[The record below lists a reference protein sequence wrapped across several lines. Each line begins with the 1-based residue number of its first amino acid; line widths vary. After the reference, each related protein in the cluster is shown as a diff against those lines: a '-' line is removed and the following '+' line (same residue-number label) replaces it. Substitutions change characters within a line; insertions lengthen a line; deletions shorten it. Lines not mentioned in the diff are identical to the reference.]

1 MHLRNIKSNNACL
14 ALLDLGVNGESY
26 RAGLEVAASKERSRG
41 RKARSKGRQISR
53 IGSTT
58 TSAVA
63 LLAVSDQSMP
73 MGLSSGL
80 RGVVGAYNLFS
91 IVSVAAKKSNRE
103 QTSTMTMMTGDA
115 AVNTETNIEG
125 FIVEARATGPVQR
138 KQRRQSKGGGVQV
151 VVDSVYGVREVRL
164 SVNVDIDDDG
174 RCGC

>member
-1 MHLRNIKSNNACL
+1 MN
-14 ALLDLGVNGESY
+14 
-26 RAGLEVAASKERSRG
+26 EV
-41 RKARSKGRQISR
+41 RQRSR

-115 AVNTETNIEG
+115 AVNTEKNIKERFTSASRSVATVASSSNESSASRSVAIGASNANTIPGSTASTSQTSSRPESLVGLFSTTALHSVVSRDGSSTRSVTQSSNGRTTFEG
-125 FIVEARATGPVQR
+125 TIP
-138 KQRRQSKGGGVQV
+138 
-151 VVDSVYGVREVRL
+151 
-164 SVNVDIDDDG
+164 
-174 RCGC
+174 